1 MIADYELSP
10 DPRRDELLAQEH
22 CSVRE
27 AMLSALE
34 RLDID
39 SYLLK
44 GGISQDD
51 LAAVRRRLLE

>member
-10 DPRRDELLAQEH
+10 DPRRDELLARENS
-22 CSVRE
+22 SVRE
-27 AMLSALE
+27 AMLNAIE
-34 RLDID
+34 GLDID

-44 GGISQDD
+44 GGVSQGE